1 MKFSRFRGQDL
12 WKMALKLAV
21 VAVIAVAV
29 IGVGVYFG
37 GKYAGPKVSAFLEER
52 KEKKAQKEEEEKLA
66 AMQEESSEM
75 QEESRGAEDT
85 GNREAGSEDLSEDGQ
100 EGVSDGAEG
109 GDGEPAPEEDSSDP
123 AEDSAI
129 HRYEYIV
136 EDCSWPEALKKCN
149 EKGGYLAVIN
159 SQEEYNYM
167 IQEIEANQLEK
178 IMFFLGATRVD
189 GEEYYWVGAGGEL
202 IEGALNSAEQWMQNE
217 PSFRDG
223 DTEENVM
230 AMFRYEEESR
240 WVWNDIPENI
250 LQDFSYYSGKI
261 GYICEYN
268 E

>member
-1 MKFSRFRGQDL
+1 MKFSRFRGQDI

-21 VAVIAVAV
+21 IVVAAVAV
-29 IGVGVYFG
+29 LGVGVYFG
-37 GKYAGPKVSAFLEER
+37 GKYAGPKISAFLEEQ
-52 KEKKAQKEEEEKLA
+52 KEKEAQKEEEERLA
-66 AMQEESSEM
+66 AMREESSEM
-75 QEESRGAEDT
+75 QDESRGAEDT
-85 GNREAGSEDLSEDGQ
+85 EDREAGSEDLSGADNAES
-100 EGVSDGAEG
+100 SDGAEG
-109 GDGEPAPEEDSSDP
+109 GEEDPALEENSSDP
-123 AEDSAI
+123 VEESAI

-159 SQEEYNYM
+159 SQEEYDYM
-167 IQEIEANQLEK
+167 IQEIEDSQLEK
-178 IMFFLGATRVD
+178 IMFFLGATRAE
-189 GEEYYWVGAGGEL
+189 GEEYYWVRTDGEFT
-202 IEGALNSAEQWMQNE
+202 EGALNGAGQWMQNE

-230 AMFRYEEESR
+230 AMFWYEQEGR
-240 WVWNDIPENI
+240 WVWNDIPADI